1 MIISQEIGKKG
12 GVEMTVAEPQKLQL
26 EVSHTLA
33 KEQLNG
39 IYQGIYQTMLQAIED
54 ARRDS
59 ELDRD
64 LMMSK
69 AECQRFLNV
78 SSDYFEELLAM
89 GLPQGRTLSSRK
101 VVYSKRQIRA
111 WLLENDL

>member
-1 MIISQEIGKKG
+1 MIISQKIGKKG

-39 IYQGIYQTMLQAIED
+39 IYQCIYQTMLQAIED

-78 SSDYFEELLAM
+78 SSDYFEELLDK

>member
-1 MIISQEIGKKG
+1 MI
-12 GVEMTVAEPQKLQL
+12 VAEPQKLQL

-78 SSDYFEELLAM
+78 S
-89 GLPQGRTLSSRK
+89 RTLSSRK